1 MGLRI
6 AVGGFMHETNT
17 FVAKPTTWNDFVEAG
32 PWPTLTIGEGV
43 LSTFRGINLAIAYFM
58 DAAEKAGHVMVPL
71 AWGGAMPGGKV
82 ARDAFER
89 MAGIMVDGLRRERP
103 DAVFLELHG
112 AMVAEHHD
120 DGEGELLAR
129 VRDTVGPDVPILM
142 SLDLHANVSPA
153 MVAAADFIS
162 SYRTYPHVDW
172 GASGGRCAE
181 WLDRV
186 LAWKR
191 PARALRQAPF
201 LVPVTTG
208 CTYVEPA
215 KELYEEL
222 KRIEAETGV
231 HLSLNMGFPPA
242 DIRDVGP
249 SVTAYD
255 ADQPAVDA
263 AADRLF
269 AALVAAE
276 PGFAAHRPLPVDD
289 AVGEALRVAGTATR
303 PVVLADTQDNPGAGA
318 PSNTTGLIAELLR
331 QGAERAIVGIVHDPA
346 AAAAAHAAGLGG
358 SLATLGGSGE
368 GPGQEPLAGPWRVA
382 ALSDGRFR
390 GTSPMLRAAV
400 ATLGPAALLS
410 KGGVEVLVATIR
422 QQPIHK
428 ETFSHLGVDL
438 ASRAVIGLKS
448 SVHFRSGFQDIAEK
462 VIVCLAP
469 GVNPEDPA
477 SFAFRNIRPGVR
489 LRPNGEGHSFTPSM

>member
-89 MAGIMVDGLRRERP
+89 MAGIMVDGLRREKP
-103 DAVFLELHG
+103 DAVFLELLG

-129 VRDTVGPDVPILM
+129 VRDTVGSDVPILM
-142 SLDLHANVSPA
+142 SLDLHANVSPE

-162 SYRTYPHVDW
+162 SYRTYPHVD
-172 GASGGRCAE
+172 GGRCAE

-249 SVTAYD
+249 SVTAYGP
-255 ADQPAVDA
+255 DQPAVDA

-269 AALVAAE
+269 EALLAAE
-276 PGFAAHRPLPVDD
+276 PGFAAHRPLPAGE
-289 AVGEALRVAGTATR
+289 AVGEAIRIARTARR

-318 PSNTTGLIAELLR
+318 PSNTTGLIGELLR
-331 QGAERAIVGIVHDPA
+331 QGAERSVVGIFHEPKA
-346 AAAAAHAAGLGG
+346 AAEAHAAALGG
-358 SLATLGGSGE
+358 TVASIGG
-368 GPGQEPLAGPWRVA
+368 AG
-382 ALSDGRFR
+382 
-390 GTSPMLRAAV
+390 
-400 ATLGPAALLS
+400 
-410 KGGVEVLVATIR
+410 
-422 QQPIHK
+422 
-428 ETFSHLGVDL
+428 
-438 ASRAVIGLKS
+438 
-448 SVHFRSGFQDIAEK
+448 
-462 VIVCLAP
+462 
-469 GVNPEDPA
+469 
-477 SFAFRNIRPGVR
+477 
-489 LRPNGEGHSFTPSM
+489 